1 LPTAAEAV
9 LTFLESVGRRSEAEL
24 YLGMFQK
31 LPKESFALVVPA
43 ASAVRQGLGSLSE
56 QLRFLTDLGLSA
68 PIVLGLFEPA
78 AAEPLAERL
87 QRRLASAGLTPVPYL
102 LGAADPVESLRQ
114 DLTGGK
120 TPVARFAV
128 DGELD
133 LAGRFRT
140 LARLASA
147 LDTRKLVLVRARG
160 ALKLASDRREAKA
173 LAHLLAVEAGAVS
186 LVNLRTD
193 AELLLG
199 ERLLRREDAELLEHV
214 AGFLREVEP
223 RSPLVSITSPLSL
236 LTELFTVRGAGT
248 LVKRGSAIQR
258 LESYAQADLKRLEA
272 LLEASF
278 GHELRDELFSR
289 PPLALFL
296 EEEYRG
302 AAIVEPTEVAPYLS
316 KFAVEPVVVSHRVR
330 RHAAPAGLARV
341 LAWYRARAHSSHR
354 RDGDCRGRRFRA
366 VSVRG
371 DRDLI
376 GIPAANDFD
385 RGAARHPALRFEGD
399 ALRRSR
405 RLEVVR
411 GAERAP
417 RSRPLAAAW

>member
-1 LPTAAEAV
+1 
-9 LTFLESVGRRSEAEL
+9 
-24 YLGMFQK
+24 
-31 LPKESFALVVPA
+31 VVPA

-316 KFAVEPVVVSHRVR
+316 KFAVEPV
-330 RHAAPAGLARV
+330 AQGE
-341 LAWYRARAHSSHR
+341 
-354 RDGDCRGRRFRA
+354 GMG
-366 VSVRG
+366 
-371 DRDLI
+371 RDLWQAMAREFPRLFWRTRATNPI
-376 GIPAANDFD
+376 ASWYLTVSDGMLRLPDWHVFWRGIE
-385 RGAARHPALRFEGD
+385 PALIPRIVETAIAVGD
-399 ALRRSR
+399 DF
-405 RLEVVR
+405 VR
-411 GAERAP
+411 
-417 RSRPLAAAW
+417 